1 MSRKVAGVARLV
13 GGAAIIAV
21 LVWRLGTAPFLDG
34 LRRVDGSVLLAALAI
49 TALTTVCSAAR
60 WRLIARGLGAGL
72 PLSAAIAG
80 YYRSQFLN
88 SALPGG
94 VLGDLHRGVRQGRDT
109 GDVGRGL
116 RAMAWDRAAGQ
127 LVQAGLAV
135 PVLLLPTSPVRSVL
149 LIVVL
154 FVAAG
159 ALLATIALR
168 RPPRRASPPP
178 RRASRPLGGGSRL
191 ARLGRAVRLDL
202 RRGLLGRPA
211 TIGLASTAVVA
222 GHAAIFLIAA
232 RSAGVSGSLS
242 RLVPLAMLAL
252 LAMSVPLSVAGW
264 GAREGVAAWAFGA
277 AGFGADQGV
286 ATATVYGVL
295 AFAAT
300 LPGAVLLVAERLR
313 AASSNPASSNPASS
327 SPALSDSASRAGGP
341 GRPED
346 YPDRPEDCLDRL
358 SEDCPPLPVGSAA
371 HG

>member
-1 MSRKVAGVARLV
+1 
-13 GGAAIIAV
+13 V

-60 WRLIARGLGAGL
+60 WRLIARGLGTGL
-72 PLSAAIAG
+72 PMSAAIAA

-149 LIVVL
+149 LVVVL

-159 ALLATIALR
+159 ALLATIVLR
-168 RPPRRASPPP
+168 RPPRRAFRTPRRAFRPP
-178 RRASRPLGGGSRL
+178 RRAFRPLGGVSRL

-313 AASSNPASSNPASS
+313 AVSSSN
-327 SPALSDSASRAGGP
+327 PALSDSASRV
-341 GRPED
+341 GRPDHPED
-346 YPDRPEDCLDRL
+346 CPDRPEDCLDHL
-358 SEDCPPLPVGSAA
+358 SEDWPPLPVGSAA